1 MVQLSLAML
10 ETDLIKLMEAM
21 DALDADAFASKQ
33 LAEGTENALL
43 ATAMGTKGNV
53 PISQLD
59 GMKTFSNIA
68 DQVPDPEVAA
78 DIWKDM
84 YGVDEWK
91 RLVGNKADMPIEK
104 ALKGTVA
111 EEMAEQGLKAA
122 SKSGAKALGKSFLKK
137 IPVIA
142 GIAGIAFG
150 IQRALEGDFLGAGL
164 EITSGIL
171 GATGVGSGLSFGIDG
186 FLLARDLGM
195 MPMAKGGILT
205 RPTPVIAGEAGAEGF
220 FPLQGAEGKKTFQM
234 FGDAFID
241 SQRGE
246 GKKLQKFNH

>member
-1 MVQLSLAML
+1 
-10 ETDLIKLMEAM
+10 MEAM

-68 DQVPDPEVAA
+68 DQVPDPDIAA

-122 SKSGAKALGKSFLKK
+122 SKSGAKALEVVL
-137 IPVIA
+137 
-142 GIAGIAFG
+142 
-150 IQRALEGDFLGAGL
+150 
-164 EITSGIL
+164 
-171 GATGVGSGLSFGIDG
+171 
-186 FLLARDLGM
+186 
-195 MPMAKGGILT
+195 
-205 RPTPVIAGEAGAEGF
+205 
-220 FPLQGAEGKKTFQM
+220 
-234 FGDAFID
+234 
-241 SQRGE
+241 
-246 GKKLQKFNH
+246 